1 MCLSLAQQIIEKSRA
16 QASAFCQGGEC
27 RGFFTCERYLQSA
40 AAAAAAA
47 SIESTADF
55 VSLFTGLSLTLC
67 TLTHTHTQ
75 SN

>member
-16 QASAFCQGGEC
+16 QASVFCQGGEC

-47 SIESTADF
+47 ASIESTADF
-55 VSLFTGLSLTLC
+55 VSLFTVLSHSLYTYAHA
-67 TLTHTHTQ
+67 HTE
-75 SN
+75 